1 VRAPLQNGAYYLDI
15 NGNTRSISWPKDGCD
30 LLPGYAIGGTFYVV
44 NNGKLVGACSHQP
57 KDEERGVLMVSRKTT
72 LQGQV
77 FGQVTFM
84 QGEEAFKAYA
94 QGLPEYGS
102 QPSASFALLPPSK
115 RGLVLLAREQ
125 DEQAEAAREQEAQDK
140 QAEAARE
147 QEAQAE
153 AAREQEAQDKQAEA
167 AREQEAQAEAAREQE
182 AQQKLAEAAREQ
194 EAQQKLAE
202 AAREQEAQEENARS
216 RAVARA
222 MLGGEDNEDDDSTP
236 GNGTKHTPGK
246 GKKRPRPRGRP
257 KLGHTW
263 DYDLG
268 EYIKTSDTGEAA
280 GASAAAPMAIG

>member
-1 VRAPLQNGAYYLDI
+1 VRCADYVRAPLQNGAYYLDI

-167 AREQEAQAEAAREQE
+167 AREQEAQ
-182 AQQKLAEAAREQ
+182 
-194 EAQQKLAE
+194 
-202 AAREQEAQEENARS
+202 EENARS